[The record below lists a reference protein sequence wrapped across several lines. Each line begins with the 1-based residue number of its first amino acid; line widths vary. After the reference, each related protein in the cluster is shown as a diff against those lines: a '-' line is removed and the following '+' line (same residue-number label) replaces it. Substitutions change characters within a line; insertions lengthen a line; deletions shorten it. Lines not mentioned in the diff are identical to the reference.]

1 MLMLTMGWS
10 ISACAKGNNSSN
22 NQTQNSG
29 GNDKPQEIVLMS
41 YNDIIDAGANLSKG
55 FLDSFTENDNQD
67 LVDTDIINKKEMFL
81 DASEMMSKVK
91 SFNNITY
98 DMVLC
103 GEKLEASDNLL
114 LPEQVNKFSVHYS
127 KDSTTAYSK
136 VDIRM
141 IFAYTALDV
150 AYNYDFY
157 NFVIETNQIAK
168 TMRLVISLEKSTNLG
183 STDSSAR
190 YEVLELNADLNDL
203 SDISS
208 YKVFGYNRSRVL
220 TSYAA
225 KDIYNSI
232 NSFTKSEFNG
242 TVKAYMNVDQG
253 DVCLRNDSTTEFA
266 LIVNSVSNLGQCV
279 KRLQMSKALKTI
291 SGFSAE
297 MISCFGE

>member
-22 NQTQNSG
+22 NQTQKPS

-41 YNDIIDAGANLSKG
+41 YNDVVDVGANLSKG
-55 FLDSFTENDNQD
+55 FLNSFTENDNQD
-67 LVDTDIINKKEMFL
+67 LVDKDIINKKAMFL
-81 DASEMMSKVK
+81 DASEMISKVK
-91 SFNNITY
+91 NFDITY

-103 GEKLEASDNLL
+103 GEKLESLDDEV
-114 LPEQVNKFSVHYS
+114 LPEQVKKLSVHYS
-127 KDSTTAYSK
+127 NDSATGYSK
-136 VDIRM
+136 VDIRI
-141 IFAYTALDV
+141 IFAYASLNV
-150 AYNYDFY
+150 EYNYDFY
-157 NFVIETNQIAK
+157 NFVIETNQVSK
-168 TMRLVISLEKSTNLG
+168 TASLVISIEKATALG
-183 STDSSAR
+183 ATDSSAR

-232 NSFTKSEFNG
+232 SNFTKSEFDG
-242 TVKAYMNVDQG
+242 IDKEYMNVDQG
-253 DVCLRNDSTTEFA
+253 DVCLRNDDTNEFA

-291 SGFSAE
+291 SGFSTE
-297 MISCFGE
+297 MISCLAE